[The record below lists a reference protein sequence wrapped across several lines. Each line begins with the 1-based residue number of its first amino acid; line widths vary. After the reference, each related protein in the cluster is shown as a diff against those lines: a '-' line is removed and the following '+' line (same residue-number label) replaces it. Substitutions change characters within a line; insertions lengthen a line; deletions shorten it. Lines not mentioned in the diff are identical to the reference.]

1 MGVALQAAGP
11 WEGAL
16 VEADDE
22 SGWPAL
28 QSCADRLRVCVLDL
42 PPEPPDPLAPGQA
55 AGQAAAAADAFG
67 RLGPYKLV
75 SKGGTRRAGSPKQC
89 PSWPPATTRDAF
101 SKVLRLCHPLRT
113 A

>member
-1 MGVALQAAGP
+1 MEIQAA
-11 WEGAL
+11 
-16 VEADDE
+16 
-22 SGWPAL
+22 
-28 QSCADRLRVCVLDL
+28 
-42 PPEPPDPLAPGQA
+42 GQA
-55 AGQAAAAADAFG
+55 AGQAAAAAEVADAFG

-89 PSWPPATTRDAF
+89 PSWAPATTRDAL